1 MGDQQVEGGE
11 KERILRGEENQST
24 VHICIWRQHN
34 ETTKYCAKNVG
45 ISWGVKLF
53 KVHCTH
59 WWNYHSEAPILLL
72 CAKIKKKKPSHLTPL
87 HQCLATASWR
97 SLWTQPTS
105 LCVILTILVWPPA
118 AFPLPPCFALAC
130 GLSQHQRLLSC
141 FAASFFSAT
150 ALLLK
155 FLAKSSLTDSYIR
168 SWLISFSGSDLK
180 CPEMH

>member
-1 MGDQQVEGGE
+1 VKRIKAQYTYAYEDNIMKPPNTVRKMWEYHEGWSCS
-11 KERILRGEENQST
+11 KYT
-24 VHICIWRQHN
+24 VHIDGII
-34 ETTKYCAKNVG
+34 TVKPLYYYCV
-45 ISWGVKLF
+45 LR
-53 KVHCTH
+53 
-59 WWNYHSEAPILLL
+59 L
-72 CAKIKKKKPSHLTPL
+72 KKKKPSHLTPL